1 MYSFLM
7 FLSSVSMLVFLGLL
21 PYFIYLKIKKKT
33 SPKKLGW
40 VGANKKIS
48 LIAIFVFSLIS
59 AGLAGITPEGVE
71 ISKRYEA
78 ENLMR
83 KINAKNKEEAEK
95 RKKANDEKIR
105 KEKEAKTKAELKEKE
120 MKAEEERKKKADEEK
135 LKEEEAKR
143 EENSK
148 KPVQSA
154 PPQPR
159 PQVTPQP
166 NRTQS
171 QATPQL
177 NRAQP
182 QSQPAPQPTPPPI
195 DASFK
200 NCQQVRAAGRAP
212 IHAGQPGYGRHLD
225 RDGDGIACE

>member
-1 MYSFLM
+1 
-7 FLSSVSMLVFLGLL
+7 MLVFLGLL
-21 PYFIYLKIKKKT
+21 PYFIYLKIKKKA

-59 AGLAGITPEGVE
+59 AGLAGMTPEGAE
-71 ISKRYEA
+71 ISRKYEA

-83 KINAKNKEEAEK
+83 KINTKNKEEAEK

-105 KEKEAKTKAELKEKE
+105 KEKEAKAKAELKEKE
-120 MKAEEERKKKADEEK
+120 MKAEEEWKKKADEEK
-135 LKEEEAKR
+135 MKEEEAKR

-154 PPQPR
+154 PSQPR
-159 PQVTPQP
+159 PQATSQP
-166 NRTQS
+166 
-171 QATPQL
+171 

-182 QSQPAPQPTPPPI
+182 QPQPQPAPQPAPQQPT
-195 DASFK
+195 DVSFR
-200 NCQQVRAAGRAP
+200 NCQQARAAGRAP
-212 IHAGQPGYGRHLD
+212 IYAGQPGYGRHLD

>member
-21 PYFIYLKIKKKT
+21 PYFIYLKIKKKA

-59 AGLAGITPEGVE
+59 AGLAGMTPEGAE
-71 ISKRYEA
+71 ISRKYEA

-83 KINAKNKEEAEK
+83 KINTKNKEEAEK

-105 KEKEAKTKAELKEKE
+105 KEKEAKAKAELKEKE
-120 MKAEEERKKKADEEK
+120 MKAEEEWKKKADEEK
-135 LKEEEAKR
+135 MKEEEAKR

-154 PPQPR
+154 PSQPR
-159 PQVTPQP
+159 PQATSQP
-166 NRTQS
+166 
-171 QATPQL
+171 

-182 QSQPAPQPTPPPI
+182 QPQPQPAPQPAPQQPT
-195 DASFK
+195 DVSFR
-200 NCQQVRAAGRAP
+200 NCQQARAAGRAP
-212 IHAGQPGYGRHLD
+212 IYAGQPGYGRHLD

>member
-1 MYSFLM
+1 M

-21 PYFIYLKIKKKT
+21 PYFIYLKIKKKA

-59 AGLAGITPEGVE
+59 AGLAGMTPEGAE
-71 ISKRYEA
+71 ISRKYEA

-83 KINAKNKEEAEK
+83 KINTKNKEEAEK

-105 KEKEAKTKAELKEKE
+105 KEKEAKAKAELKEKE

-135 LKEEEAKR
+135 LKEVEAKR
-143 EENSK
+143 VEDLK
-148 KPVQSA
+148 KSVQST

-159 PQVTPQP
+159 PQATPQP
-166 NRTQS
+166 NRVQP
-171 QATPQL
+171 QATSQP

-182 QSQPAPQPTPPPI
+182 QPQPAPQPTPPPI
-195 DASFK
+195 DVSFK

-225 RDGDGIACE
+225 RDGDGVACE

>member
-7 FLSSVSMLVFLGLL
+7 FLSSVSMLAFLGLL

-78 ENLMR
+78 ENLMK
-83 KINAKNKEEAEK
+83 KINIKNKEEAER

-105 KEKEAKTKAELKEKE
+105 KEKEAKTKAELKEEE

-135 LKEEEAKR
+135 MKEAEAKR
-143 EENSK
+143 DENSK

-154 PPQPR
+154 PPQSR
-159 PQVTPQP
+159 PQATPQP
-166 NRTQS
+166 NRVQP
-171 QATPQL
+171 QAAPQP

-182 QSQPAPQPTPPPI
+182 QPAPQPTPPPI
-195 DASFK
+195 DVSFK

-225 RDGDGIACE
+225 RDGDGVACE

>member
-40 VGANKKIS
+40 IGANKKIS
-48 LIAIFVFSLIS
+48 LIAIFVFSLMS

-78 ENLMR
+78 ENLMK
-83 KINAKNKEEAEK
+83 KINAKNKEEAER

-166 NRTQS
+166 NRAQP
-171 QATPQL
+171 QVTPQP

-182 QSQPAPQPTPPPI
+182 QPAPQPTPPPMYV
-195 DASFK
+195 SFK

>member
-1 MYSFLM
+1 MYSFLT
-7 FLSSVSMLVFLGLL
+7 FLSSVSILVFLGLL

-71 ISKRYEA
+71 ISKKYEA
-78 ENLMR
+78 ENLMK
-83 KINAKNKEEAEK
+83 KINAKNKEEAER

-135 LKEEEAKR
+135 MKEDEAKR
-143 EENSK
+143 DENSK
-148 KPVQSA
+148 KPAQLV

-166 NRTQS
+166 NRVQP
-171 QATPQL
+171 QATPQP

-182 QSQPAPQPTPPPI
+182 QPAPQPTPPPI
-195 DASFK
+195 DVSFK

>member
-1 MYSFLM
+1 
-7 FLSSVSMLVFLGLL
+7 MLVFLGLL

-59 AGLAGITPEGVE
+59 AGLAGVTPEGVE

-78 ENLMR
+78 ENLMK
-83 KINAKNKEEAEK
+83 KINAKNKEEAER

-135 LKEEEAKR
+135 MKEAEAKR
-143 EENSK
+143 DENSK
-148 KPVQSA
+148 KPVQSV
-154 PPQPR
+154 PSQPR
-159 PQVTPQP
+159 PRATPQP
-166 NRTQS
+166 NRIQP
-171 QATPQL
+171 QATPQP

-182 QSQPAPQPTPPPI
+182 QPAPQPTPPPI
-195 DASFK
+195 DVSFK

-225 RDGDGIACE
+225 RDGDGVACE

>member
-1 MYSFLM
+1 
-7 FLSSVSMLVFLGLL
+7 MLVFLGLL

-95 RKKANDEKIR
+95 QKKANDEKIR

-120 MKAEEERKKKADEEK
+120 MKAEEEWKKIADEEK
-135 LKEEEAKR
+135 MKEAEAKR
-143 EENSK
+143 DENSK

-154 PPQPR
+154 PSQPR
-159 PQVTPQP
+159 PQATPQP
-166 NRTQS
+166 NRIQP
-171 QATPQL
+171 QATPQP

-182 QSQPAPQPTPPPI
+182 QPALQPTPPPI
-195 DASFK
+195 DVSFK

>member
-1 MYSFLM
+1 
-7 FLSSVSMLVFLGLL
+7 MLAFLGLL

-59 AGLAGITPEGVE
+59 AGLAGMTPEGAE
-71 ISKRYEA
+71 ISRKYEA
-78 ENLMR
+78 ENLMKR
-83 KINAKNKEEAEK
+83 INAENKEEAE
-95 RKKANDEKIR
+95 RRRKANDEKIR

-135 LKEEEAKR
+135 LKEVEAKR
-143 EENSK
+143 VEDSK
-148 KPVQSA
+148 KSVQST

-159 PQVTPQP
+159 PQATPQP
-166 NRTQS
+166 NR
-171 QATPQL
+171 
-177 NRAQP
+177 AQP
-182 QSQPAPQPTPPPI
+182 QPQPAPQPAPQQPA
-195 DASFK
+195 DVSFR

>member
-21 PYFIYLKIKKKT
+21 PYFIYLKIKKKA

-71 ISKRYEA
+71 VSKRYEA

-159 PQVTPQP
+159 PQATPQPNRVQPQVTPQP
-166 NRTQS
+166 NR
-171 QATPQL
+171 
-177 NRAQP
+177 AQP
-182 QSQPAPQPTPPPI
+182 QPAPQPTPPPI
-195 DASFK
+195 DVSFK

>member
-40 VGANKKIS
+40 IGANKKIS
-48 LIAIFVFSLIS
+48 LIAIFVFSLMS

-78 ENLMR
+78 ENLMK
-83 KINAKNKEEAEK
+83 KINAKNKEEAER

-166 NRTQS
+166 NRAQP
-171 QATPQL
+171 QVTPQP

-182 QSQPAPQPTPPPI
+182 QPAPQPTPPPI
-195 DASFK
+195 DVSFK
-200 NCQQVRAAGRAP
+200 NGQRVRAAGRAP

>member
-1 MYSFLM
+1 MYNGAMYSFLM
-7 FLSSVSMLVFLGLL
+7 FLSSVTMLAFLGLL

-48 LIAIFVFSLIS
+48 LVAIFIFSLIS

-71 ISKRYEA
+71 ISNRYEA

-83 KINAKNKEEAEK
+83 KINAKKEEEAE
-95 RKKANDEKIR
+95 RRRKANDEKIR
-105 KEKEAKTKAELKEKE
+105 KEKEAKTQAELKEKE

-135 LKEEEAKR
+135 LKETEAKR
-143 EENSK
+143 AENLK
-148 KPVQSA
+148 KSVQSA

-159 PQVTPQP
+159 PQATTQP
-166 NRTQS
+166 
-171 QATPQL
+171 

-182 QSQPAPQPTPPPI
+182 QPAPQPAPQQSTNV
-195 DASFK
+195 SFR

-212 IHAGQPGYGRHLD
+212 IYAGQPGYGRHLD

>member
-59 AGLAGITPEGVE
+59 AGLAGVTPEGVE

-78 ENLMR
+78 ENLMK
-83 KINAKNKEEAEK
+83 KINAKNKEEAER

-105 KEKEAKTKAELKEKE
+105 KEKEAKAKAELKEKE
-120 MKAEEERKKKADEEK
+120 MKAEEEWKKKADEEK
-135 LKEEEAKR
+135 MKEEEAKR

-154 PPQPR
+154 PSQPR
-159 PQVTPQP
+159 PQATSQP
-166 NRTQS
+166 
-171 QATPQL
+171 

-182 QSQPAPQPTPPPI
+182 QPQPQPAPQPAPQQPT
-195 DASFK
+195 DVSFR
-200 NCQQVRAAGRAP
+200 NCQQARAAGRAP
-212 IHAGQPGYGRHLD
+212 IYAGQPGYGRHLD

>member
-1 MYSFLM
+1 
-7 FLSSVSMLVFLGLL
+7 MLVFLGLL

-95 RKKANDEKIR
+95 QKKANDEKIR

-120 MKAEEERKKKADEEK
+120 MKAEEEWKKKADEEK
-135 LKEEEAKR
+135 MKEAEAKR
-143 EENSK
+143 DENSK

-154 PPQPR
+154 PSQPR
-159 PQVTPQP
+159 PQATPQP
-166 NRTQS
+166 NRIQP
-171 QATPQL
+171 QATPQP

-182 QSQPAPQPTPPPI
+182 QPALQPTPPPI
-195 DASFK
+195 DVSFK

>member
-1 MYSFLM
+1 
-7 FLSSVSMLVFLGLL
+7 MLAFLGLL

-78 ENLMR
+78 ENLMK
-83 KINAKNKEEAEK
+83 KINIKNKEEAER

-135 LKEEEAKR
+135 MKEAEAKR
-143 EENSK
+143 DENSK
-148 KPVQSA
+148 KPVQSV
-154 PPQPR
+154 PSQPR
-159 PQVTPQP
+159 PRATPQP
-166 NRTQS
+166 NRIQP
-171 QATPQL
+171 QATPQP

-182 QSQPAPQPTPPPI
+182 QPAPQPTPPPI
-195 DASFK
+195 DVSFK

>member
-1 MYSFLM
+1 
-7 FLSSVSMLVFLGLL
+7 MLVFLGLL

-71 ISKRYEA
+71 VSKRYEA
-78 ENLMR
+78 E
-83 KINAKNKEEAEK
+83 
-95 RKKANDEKIR
+95 DEKNR

-143 EENSK
+143 DENSK

-159 PQVTPQP
+159 PQATPQP
-166 NRTQS
+166 NRVQP
-171 QATPQL
+171 QATSQP

-182 QSQPAPQPTPPPI
+182 QPQPAPQPAPQQPT
-195 DASFK
+195 DVSFR
-200 NCQQVRAAGRAP
+200 NCQQARAAGRAP
-212 IHAGQPGYGRHLD
+212 IYAGQPGYGRHLD
-225 RDGDGIACE
+225 RDGDGVACE

>member
-95 RKKANDEKIR
+95 QKKANDEKIR

-120 MKAEEERKKKADEEK
+120 MKAEEEWKKKADEEK
-135 LKEEEAKR
+135 MKEAEAKR
-143 EENSK
+143 DENSK

-154 PPQPR
+154 PSQPR
-159 PQVTPQP
+159 PQATPQP
-166 NRTQS
+166 NRIQP
-171 QATPQL
+171 QATPQP

-182 QSQPAPQPTPPPI
+182 QPELHPTPQPI
-195 DASFK
+195 DVSFK
-200 NCQQVRAAGRAP
+200 NCQQDRAAGRAP

>member
-1 MYSFLM
+1 
-7 FLSSVSMLVFLGLL
+7 MLVFLGLL

-40 VGANKKIS
+40 IGANKKIS
-48 LIAIFVFSLIS
+48 LIAIFVFSLMS

-78 ENLMR
+78 ENLMK
-83 KINAKNKEEAEK
+83 KINAKNKEEAER

-166 NRTQS
+166 NR
-171 QATPQL
+171 
-177 NRAQP
+177 AQP
-182 QSQPAPQPTPPPI
+182 QPAPQPTPPPI
-195 DASFK
+195 DVSFK

>member
-21 PYFIYLKIKKKT
+21 PYFIYLKIKKKA

-71 ISKRYEA
+71 VSKRYEA

-83 KINAKNKEEAEK
+83 KINAKNKEEAER

-120 MKAEEERKKKADEEK
+120 MKAEEERKKKAYEEK

-143 EENSK
+143 NENSK

-159 PQVTPQP
+159 PQATPQP
-166 NRTQS
+166 NRS
-171 QATPQL
+171 
-177 NRAQP
+177 QP
-182 QSQPAPQPTPPPI
+182 QPQPAPQPTPPPI
-195 DASFK
+195 DVSFK

>member
-7 FLSSVSMLVFLGLL
+7 FLSSVSMLAFLGLL

-59 AGLAGITPEGVE
+59 AGLAGMTPEGAE
-71 ISKRYEA
+71 ISRKYEA

-95 RKKANDEKIR
+95 QKKANDEKIR

-120 MKAEEERKKKADEEK
+120 MKAEEEWKKKADEEK
-135 LKEEEAKR
+135 MKEAEAKR
-143 EENSK
+143 DENSK

-154 PPQPR
+154 PSQPR
-159 PQVTPQP
+159 PQATPQP
-166 NRTQS
+166 NRIQP
-171 QATPQL
+171 QATPQP

-182 QSQPAPQPTPPPI
+182 QPALQPTPPPI
-195 DASFK
+195 DVSFK

>member
-40 VGANKKIS
+40 VGSNKKIS

-83 KINAKNKEEAEK
+83 KINTKNKEEAER

-143 EENSK
+143 DENSK

-159 PQVTPQP
+159 PQATPQP
-166 NRTQS
+166 NR
-171 QATPQL
+171 
-177 NRAQP
+177 AQP
-182 QSQPAPQPTPPPI
+182 QPQPAPQPTPPPI
-195 DASFK
+195 DVSFK

>member
-40 VGANKKIS
+40 IGANKKIS
-48 LIAIFVFSLIS
+48 LIAIFVFSLMS

-78 ENLMR
+78 ENLMK
-83 KINAKNKEEAEK
+83 KINAKNKEEAER

-154 PPQPR
+154 PSQPR
-159 PQVTPQP
+159 PQATSQP
-166 NRTQS
+166 
-171 QATPQL
+171 

-182 QSQPAPQPTPPPI
+182 QPQPAPQPAPQQPT
-195 DASFK
+195 DVSFR
-200 NCQQVRAAGRAP
+200 NCQQARAAGRAP
-212 IHAGQPGYGRHLD
+212 IYAGQPGYGRHLD

>member
-95 RKKANDEKIR
+95 QKKANDEKIR

-120 MKAEEERKKKADEEK
+120 MKAEEEWKKKADEEK
-135 LKEEEAKR
+135 MKEAEAKR
-143 EENSK
+143 DENSK

-154 PPQPR
+154 PSQPR
-159 PQVTPQP
+159 PQATPQP
-166 NRTQS
+166 NR
-171 QATPQL
+171 
-177 NRAQP
+177 AQP
-182 QSQPAPQPTPPPI
+182 QPALQPTPPPI
-195 DASFK
+195 DVSFK

>member
-1 MYSFLM
+1 
-7 FLSSVSMLVFLGLL
+7 MLVFLGLL

-33 SPKKLGW
+33 SPKKLGR

-71 ISKRYEA
+71 VSKRYEA

-95 RKKANDEKIR
+95 RKKANDEKNR
-105 KEKEAKTKAELKEKE
+105 KEKETKTKAELKEKE

-135 LKEEEAKR
+135 LKEEEVKR
-143 EENSK
+143 DENSK

-154 PPQPR
+154 PPQPQ
-159 PQVTPQP
+159 PQATPQP

-171 QATPQL
+171 QVTPQP

-182 QSQPAPQPTPPPI
+182 QSQPAQQPTPPPI

>member
-1 MYSFLM
+1 M

-40 VGANKKIS
+40 IGANKKIS
-48 LIAIFVFSLIS
+48 LIAIFVFSLMS

-78 ENLMR
+78 ENLMK
-83 KINAKNKEEAEK
+83 KINAKNKEEAER

-166 NRTQS
+166 NR
-171 QATPQL
+171 
-177 NRAQP
+177 AQP
-182 QSQPAPQPTPPPI
+182 QPAPQPTPPPI
-195 DASFK
+195 DVSFK

>member
-95 RKKANDEKIR
+95 QKKANDEKIR

-120 MKAEEERKKKADEEK
+120 MKAEEEWKKKADEEK
-135 LKEEEAKR
+135 MKEAEAKR
-143 EENSK
+143 DENSK

-154 PPQPR
+154 PSQPR
-159 PQVTPQP
+159 PQATPQP
-166 NRTQS
+166 NRIQP
-171 QATPQL
+171 QATPQP

-182 QSQPAPQPTPPPI
+182 QPALQPTPPPI
-195 DASFK
+195 DVSFK

>member
-1 MYSFLM
+1 
-7 FLSSVSMLVFLGLL
+7 MLVFLGLL

-59 AGLAGITPEGVE
+59 AGLAGVTPEGVE

-78 ENLMR
+78 ENLMK
-83 KINAKNKEEAEK
+83 KINAKNKEEAER

-135 LKEEEAKR
+135 MKEAEAKR
-143 EENSK
+143 DENSK
-148 KPVQSA
+148 KPVQSV
-154 PPQPR
+154 PSQPR
-159 PQVTPQP
+159 PQATPQP
-166 NRTQS
+166 NR
-171 QATPQL
+171 
-177 NRAQP
+177 AQP
-182 QSQPAPQPTPPPI
+182 QPAPQPTPPPI
-195 DASFK
+195 DVSFK

-225 RDGDGIACE
+225 RDGDGVACE

>member
-1 MYSFLM
+1 MYNGIMYSFLM

-40 VGANKKIS
+40 IGANKKIS
-48 LIAIFVFSLIS
+48 LIAIFVFSLMS

-78 ENLMR
+78 ENLMK
-83 KINAKNKEEAEK
+83 KINAKNKEEAER

-166 NRTQS
+166 NR
-171 QATPQL
+171 
-177 NRAQP
+177 AQP
-182 QSQPAPQPTPPPI
+182 QPAPQPTPPPI
-195 DASFK
+195 DVSFK

>member
-1 MYSFLM
+1 MYNGVMYSFLV
-7 FLSSVSMLVFLGLL
+7 FLSSVSMLAFLGLL

-78 ENLMR
+78 ENLMK
-83 KINAKNKEEAEK
+83 KINTKNKEEAE
-95 RKKANDEKIR
+95 RRRKANDEKIR
-105 KEKEAKTKAELKEKE
+105 KEKEAKAQAELKEKE

-135 LKEEEAKR
+135 LKEAEAKR
-143 EENSK
+143 AENSK
-148 KPVQSA
+148 KSVQSA

-159 PQVTPQP
+159 PQATAQP
-166 NRTQS
+166 NRV
-171 QATPQL
+171 
-177 NRAQP
+177 QP
-182 QSQPAPQPTPPPI
+182 QPAPQQSTNV
-195 DASFK
+195 SFR
-200 NCQQVRAAGRAP
+200 NCQQVRVAGRAP
-212 IHAGQPGYGRHLD
+212 IYAGQPGYGRHLE

>member
-1 MYSFLM
+1 
-7 FLSSVSMLVFLGLL
+7 MLVFLGLL

-95 RKKANDEKIR
+95 QKKANDEKIR

-120 MKAEEERKKKADEEK
+120 MKAEEEWKKKADEEK
-135 LKEEEAKR
+135 MKEAKTKAELKEKE
-143 EENSK
+143 K
-148 KPVQSA
+148 K
-154 PPQPR
+154 
-159 PQVTPQP
+159 
-166 NRTQS
+166 
-171 QATPQL
+171 
-177 NRAQP
+177 
-182 QSQPAPQPTPPPI
+182 
-195 DASFK
+195 
-200 NCQQVRAAGRAP
+200 
-212 IHAGQPGYGRHLD
+212 
-225 RDGDGIACE
+225 E

>member
-59 AGLAGITPEGVE
+59 AGLAGMTPEGAE
-71 ISKRYEA
+71 ISRKYEA
-78 ENLMR
+78 ENLMKR
-83 KINAKNKEEAEK
+83 INAKNKEEAE
-95 RKKANDEKIR
+95 RRRKANDEKVR

-135 LKEEEAKR
+135 MKEAEAKR
-143 EENSK
+143 DENSK
-148 KPVQSA
+148 KPVQSVT
-154 PPQPR
+154 PQPR
-159 PQVTPQP
+159 PQATPQP
-166 NRTQS
+166 NRVQP
-171 QATPQL
+171 QATPQP
-177 NRAQP
+177 NRPQP
-182 QSQPAPQPTPPPI
+182 QPAPQPTPPPI
-195 DASFK
+195 DVSFK

>member
-1 MYSFLM
+1 
-7 FLSSVSMLVFLGLL
+7 MLVFLGLL

-59 AGLAGITPEGVE
+59 AGLAGVTPEGVE

-78 ENLMR
+78 ENLMK
-83 KINAKNKEEAEK
+83 KINAKNKEEAER

-120 MKAEEERKKKADEEK
+120 MKAEEEWKKKADEEK
-135 LKEEEAKR
+135 MKEAEAKR
-143 EENSK
+143 DENSK

-154 PPQPR
+154 PSQPR
-159 PQVTPQP
+159 PQATPQP
-166 NRTQS
+166 NRIQP
-171 QATPQL
+171 QATPQP
-177 NRAQP
+177 NRAQL
-182 QSQPAPQPTPPPI
+182 QPALQPTPPPI
-195 DASFK
+195 DVSFK